1 MVVTVVDGDVDPG
14 RVVDLIAAWDEIT
27 GGDLPA
33 GLQES
38 FLMCAGD
45 AWRIATVWESREA
58 LEQMRSTGETPGAL
72 MAFRSAG
79 AEPRVMVFEVERHLQ
94 A

>member
-1 MVVTVVDGDVDPG
+1 M
-14 RVVDLIAAWDEIT
+14 R
-27 GGDLPA
+27 
-33 GLQES
+33 
-38 FLMCAGD
+38 AGD
-45 AWRIATVWESREA
+45 SWRIATVWESREA
-58 LEQMRSTGETPGAL
+58 LEQMRSIGETPGAL